1 MGWLFR
7 PNTSRQIIVDDLVR
21 FDDGS
26 LYRVTR
32 NQIKAVE
39 HPPEIEANQMCVMST
54 RQDGISDLL
63 IHERRKAAIK
73 HQAMI
78 DKENEVLK
86 ARLAQINSATVEL
99 TTVRLLCS

>member
-1 MGWLFR
+1 
-7 PNTSRQIIVDDLVR
+7 
-21 FDDGS
+21 
-26 LYRVTR
+26 
-32 NQIKAVE
+32 
-39 HPPEIEANQMCVMST
+39 MST

-73 HQAMI
+73 QLQADLSAAFESKDKHELERLHRKAKLIQAMI

-99 TTVRLLCS
+99 TTARLLCS